1 MSEEGLKN
9 KTIIVGVTGSIA
21 AYKAAELVSRLRR
34 AGCDVV
40 VVMTGDACHFVGPIT
55 FGTLSGNPVVTGL
68 FSEVADWN
76 PLHVS
81 LADRADVVAVVPAT
95 ANVIGKVAAGIAD
108 DALTCLVMAARK
120 PVLFAP
126 AMNVNMY
133 GNRIVQEN
141 IAKLKELGYRFIDP
155 EEGYLACGYEGKG
168 RLASTDSIVA
178 GIEKLLR
185 Q

>member
-9 KTIIVGVTGSIA
+9 KTIVVGVTGSIA
-21 AYKAAELVSRLRR
+21 AYKAADLVSGLRK
-34 AGCDVV
+34 AGSDVV
-40 VVMTGDACHFVGPIT
+40 VVMTEKARRFVSPLT
-55 FGTLSGNPVVTGL
+55 FQTLSCNPVVTDL
-68 FSEVADWN
+68 FADVPRWS

-81 LADRADVVAVVPAT
+81 LADRADLVAVVPAT

-108 DALTCLVMAARK
+108 DALTCLIMAARK

-133 GNRIVQEN
+133 ENVIVREN
-141 IAKLKELGYRFIDP
+141 VSKLEKLGYHFIGP

-168 RLASTDSIVA
+168 RLASLDKIMA
-178 GIEKLLR
+178 AIRKLL
-185 Q
+185 